1 MSHIAAHRLVTENDA
16 LTKLL
21 APAEAEIMRL
31 VWREGCTT
39 VKQVHGARAQHRD
52 LAYTT
57 TMTTMHRLSLKG
69 VLTRRREGLA
79 YIYLPSLSEADF
91 VAQRLGDILSAVE
104 GDYPAAVAQYL
115 NTQRTRAGI

>member
-1 MSHIAAHRLVTENDA
+1 MSAKAAHRLTTATDA

-31 VWREGCTT
+31 VWREGYTT
-39 VKQVHGARAQHRD
+39 VKQVHGALAQHGD

-79 YIYLPSLSEADF
+79 YVYLPSLSEAEF

-104 GDYPAAVAQYL
+104 RDYLAAVAAYL
-115 NTQRTRAGI
+115 DARLAVV